1 MRVEVLLVKG
11 AVAQHTVNGE
21 AVGIRGEA
29 LLGDELLDYKI
40 PADRKSLGVLYRGG
54 ERVGRVHARDALAA
68 GGVYGL
74 YDHRPV
80 EAGGVGER
88 IGRLGIALC
97 PGDVEAVLGKEA
109 AKAPLVLEDGH
120 GVIGTGKGKV
130 KLLGHIGRGY
140 DAGVAGKG
148 HDAVYT
154 ELSRGTEDGVLI
166 YDADVAVF
174 IGVLMGDVIGQI
186 VTGDDVQ
193 PELMRL
199 FYDGQQVLRAA

>member
-1 MRVEVLLVKG
+1 M
-11 AVAQHTVNGE
+11 
-21 AVGIRGEA
+21 
-29 LLGDELLDYKI
+29 
-40 PADRKSLGVLYRGG
+40 LYRGG

-97 PGDVEAVLGKEA
+97 PWDVEAVLGKEA
-109 AKAPLVLEDGH
+109 AEAPLVLEDRH
-120 GVIGTGKGKV
+120 SFIGTGKGKV
-130 KLLGHIGRGY
+130 KLLGHISRRH
-140 DAGVAGKG
+140 DAGVAGEG
-148 HDAVYT
+148 HDAVDT
-154 ELSRGTEDGVLI
+154 ELTRGTEDGVLI
-166 YDADVAVF
+166 YNADVAVF

>member
-29 LLGDELLDYKI
+29 LLGDELLDYKVTT
-40 PADRKSLGVLYRGG
+40 DRESLGVLYRGE
-54 ERVGRVHARDALAA
+54 ERAGRIHASDALAA
-68 GGVYGL
+68 GGVHGL
-74 YDHRPV
+74 HDHRPA

-88 IGRLGIALC
+88 IGGLGIALC
-97 PGDVEAVLGKEA
+97 PWDVEAVLGKEA
-109 AKAPLVLEDGH
+109 AKAPFVLEDGH
-120 GVIGTGKGKV
+120 GFIRTGKGQAE
-130 KLLGHIGRGY
+130 LFGHIGRGH

-186 VTGDDVQ
+186 VTGDDIQ
-193 PELMRL
+193 PQLVGL
-199 FYDGQQVLRAA
+199 FYDGQQVLCAA

>member
-11 AVAQHTVNGE
+11 AVAQHAVNGE

-29 LLGDELLDYKI
+29 LLGDEILDYKVTT
-40 PADRKSLGVLYRGG
+40 DRESLGVLYRGE
-54 ERVGRVHARDALAA
+54 ERAGRIHASDALAA
-68 GGVYGL
+68 GGVHGL
-74 YDHRPV
+74 HDHRPV
-80 EAGGVGER
+80 EAGGVGQSF
-88 IGRLGIALC
+88 GGLGIALC

-109 AKAPLVLEDGH
+109 AKAPFVLEDGH
-120 GVIGTGKGKV
+120 GFIGTGKGKV
-130 KLLGHIGRGY
+130 KLLGHISRRH